1 MRRCHVC
8 QAENEDDAPRCTA
21 CNARLRRR
29 VTHETTD
36 SPFSDRADPINRTA
50 VRAYYLALWGMV
62 PVLGLLLGPLAV
74 WLGLRGL
81 RLGRGNAAFTA
92 EGPGR
97 AAVVIGAAVAVT
109 QWLGAAL
116 VWLGSGA

>member
-8 QAENEDDAPRCTA
+8 QAENEDEAPRCTA

-29 VTHETTD
+29 ERVTHETTD
-36 SPFSDRADPINRTA
+36 SPFSERADPINHTA

-62 PVLGLLLGPLAV
+62 PFLGLVLGPLAA

-81 RLGRGNAAFTA
+81 RRGRGNAAFTA

-97 AAVVIGAAVAVT
+97 AAVVLGVAVT
-109 QWLGAAL
+109 VTHWLGAAL
-116 VWLGSGA
+116 IWAG